1 MLALASVLRHS
12 QCWAHLARGRDG
24 MYIQTK
30 YRTQKTRFAC
40 MVLGQ
45 KQLSPGQGSSTIVV
59 VPQQMSKTLTW
70 KHTAVSPTPRM
81 AVKSAYVSEAFFSW
95 SRTGLPHFLWT
106 NRPLGS
112 MVAMRQSICLRLRRV
127 ARRPAPWRRARR
139 QIAPPARQSGSPW
152 TKSDLAQS
160 RWARPTLPFL

>member
-24 MYIQTK
+24 MYMQTK
-30 YRTQKTRFAC
+30 YRTQKTRFAY

-70 KHTAVSPTPRM
+70 KHTAVSPTPPYGREIGLCLWSLFFLIENRL
-81 AVKSAYVSEAFFSW
+81 ATFLVNKQAPRCWTHFGVQEASPVRNWFPRGSKQN
-95 SRTGLPHFLWT
+95 TPHT
-106 NRPLGS
+106 CCGGVGS
-112 MVAMRQSICLRLRRV
+112 DQ
-127 ARRPAPWRRARR
+127 
-139 QIAPPARQSGSPW
+139 
-152 TKSDLAQS
+152 
-160 RWARPTLPFL
+160 